1 MVIIIAT
8 VTVVI
13 TTVLLIIGLSE
24 VLESE
29 QINNNENK

>member
-24 VLESE
+24 ILESE